1 MKRIAVFASGG
12 GTDFQSVIDANLA
25 ENFCEISVLIAS
37 KGGIGAIERAKKHG
51 IRAEVF
57 SKADYPDLE
66 ELYEKLAALLNGL
79 GVDYIVLAGWLK
91 IIPESFIKK
100 FEDRIINIH
109 PSLIPAFC
117 GGGYYGLK
125 VHRAVLEYG
134 AKISGCTVHF
144 VNEVPDGGAIIAQR
158 AVEVMEDDTPE
169 SLQARIL
176 AEEHRL
182 LPYCVEKLCEVKII
196 KCGRKVAVLDK
207 MQHI

>member
-12 GTDFQSVIDANLA
+12 GTDFQSVIDAN
-25 ENFCEISVLIAS
+25 EREHFCEIACLIAS
-37 KGGIGAIERAKKHG
+37 KEGIGAIGRAKKHG
-51 IRAEVF
+51 ISTAVYAKR
-57 SKADYPDLE
+57 DYPDLE
-66 ELYEKLAALLNGL
+66 ELYKELTYHLNML

-91 IIPESFIKK
+91 IIPQSFIKT

-117 GGGYYGLK
+117 GAGYYGLK
-125 VHRAVLEYG
+125 VHQSVLDYG

-158 AVEVMEDDTPE
+158 AVEVRDGDTAE

-176 AEEHRL
+176 EVEHQL
-182 LPYCVEKLCEVKII
+182 LPWCVKQLCLGNIVKD
-196 KCGRKVAVLDK
+196 GRKVTIK
-207 MQHI
+207 N

>member
-12 GTDFQSVIDANLA
+12 GTDFQSVIDAN
-25 ENFCEISVLIAS
+25 EREYFCEIACLIVS
-37 KGGIGAIERAKKHG
+37 KDGVGAVERAKKHG
-51 IRAEVF
+51 IPYGVYA
-57 SKADYPDLE
+57 KKDYPDLE
-66 ELYEKLAALLNGL
+66 ELYKRLTFHLNML

-91 IIPESFIKK
+91 IIPQSFIKT

-117 GGGYYGLK
+117 GSGYYGLK
-125 VHRAVLEYG
+125 VHQAVLDYG

-158 AVEVMEDDTPE
+158 AVEVEDGDTAE

-176 AEEHRL
+176 EVEHEL
-182 LPYCVEKLCEVKII
+182 LPYCVKQLCLGNITKD
-196 KCGRKVAVLDK
+196 GRKVTIK
-207 MQHI
+207 N

>member
-12 GTDFQSVIDANLA
+12 GTDFQSVIDAN
-25 ENFCEISVLIAS
+25 EREHFCEIACLIVS
-37 KGGIGAIERAKKHG
+37 KDGVGAVERAKKHG
-51 IRAEVF
+51 IPYGVYA
-57 SKADYPDLE
+57 KKDYPYLE
-66 ELYEKLAALLNGL
+66 ELYKRLTFHLNML

-91 IIPESFIKK
+91 IIPQSFIKT

-117 GGGYYGLK
+117 GSGYYGLK
-125 VHRAVLEYG
+125 VHQAVLDYG

-158 AVEVMEDDTPE
+158 AVEVEDGDTAE

-176 AEEHRL
+176 EVEHEL
-182 LPYCVEKLCEVKII
+182 LPYCVKQLCLGNITKD
-196 KCGRKVAVLDK
+196 GRKVTIK
-207 MQHI
+207 N

>member
-12 GTDFQSVIDANLA
+12 GTDFQSVIDAN
-25 ENFCEISVLIAS
+25 EREHFCEIACLIVS
-37 KGGIGAIERAKKHG
+37 KEGVGAVERAKKHG
-51 IRAEVF
+51 IPYGVYA
-57 SKADYPDLE
+57 KKDYPDLE
-66 ELYEKLAALLNGL
+66 ELYKRLTFHLNML

-91 IIPESFIKK
+91 IIPQSFIKT

-117 GGGYYGLK
+117 GSGYYGLK
-125 VHRAVLEYG
+125 VHQAVLDYG

-158 AVEVMEDDTPE
+158 AVEVEDGDTAE

-176 AEEHRL
+176 EVEHEL
-182 LPYCVEKLCEVKII
+182 LPYCVKQLCLGNITKD
-196 KCGRKVAVLDK
+196 GRKVTIK
-207 MQHI
+207 N

>member
-37 KGGIGAIERAKKHG
+37 KGDIGAIERAKKHG

-158 AVEVMEDDTPE
+158 AVDVEDGDTPE
-169 SLQARIL
+169 LLQERIL
-176 AEEHRL
+176 EVEHML
-182 LPYCVEKLCEVKII
+182 LPYCVKKLCEGKVI
-196 KCGRKVAVLDK
+196 KNGRRVTVLG
-207 MQHI
+207 